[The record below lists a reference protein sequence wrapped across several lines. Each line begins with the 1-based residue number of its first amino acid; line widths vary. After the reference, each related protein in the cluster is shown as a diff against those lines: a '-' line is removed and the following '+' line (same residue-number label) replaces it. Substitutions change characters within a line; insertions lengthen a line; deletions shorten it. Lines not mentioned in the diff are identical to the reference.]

1 MELDIFGNQ
10 YDLQTRLMWD
20 LNDLRLAIT
29 DRFMLKHNTTTIDG
43 KVATQ
48 AFSEFYNTT
57 FIAFA
62 NDVTTSIAKYFDT
75 YQLQNRTINEPIIFG
90 ETLEIVYRMLLAQ
103 GRKMSEHPTMAKSFS
118 QIESEYNRSPRK
130 VGDTLFKAIEK
141 ANAPEPEPET
151 PNADNTPAEDIWQII
166 HQRRILWQIIHKAV
180 KQQQMKIQTQM

>member
-10 YDLQTRLMWD
+10 YDLQTRLIWD

-29 DRFMLKHNTTTIDG
+29 DRFVLKRNTTTIDG

-62 NDVTTSIAKYFDT
+62 NDVATSIAKYFDT

-90 ETLEIVYRMLLAQ
+90 ETLQIVYRMLLAQ

-151 PNADNTPAEDIWQII
+151 PNG
-166 HQRRILWQIIHKAV
+166 R
-180 KQQQMKIQTQM
+180 